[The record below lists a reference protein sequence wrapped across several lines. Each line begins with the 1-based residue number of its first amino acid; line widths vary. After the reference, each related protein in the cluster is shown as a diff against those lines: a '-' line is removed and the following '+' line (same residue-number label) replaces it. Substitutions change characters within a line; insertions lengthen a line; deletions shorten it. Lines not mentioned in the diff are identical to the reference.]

1 MRRKNNKIFADFLKS
16 QRIFIVIIYI
26 LSFQQIACA
35 QTKRALII
43 GLGKYEDRA
52 WGKINGDR
60 DVPLVASM
68 LKKARF
74 NTIITL
80 VNSQATKKK
89 IISALNS
96 LALQSK
102 ESDIIYIHFSGHG
115 QQMTDLNG
123 DEEDRKDESWIP
135 YDAYKKPCNK
145 DHGEKH
151 LSDDEIC
158 VLLTKI
164 KYKIGISGKLI
175 VVVDACH
182 SGTSTWSD
190 NQEADIIRG
199 TNEIFLTSTICYTSK
214 RPKFIWKNWVTISA
228 CKDNQNNYELR
239 GKNIGKLSYA
249 LYELIKSNSS
259 FTDKQFESLLKQY
272 FAKTSSPHEQTPII
286 SGIANKSDISKV
298 LK

>member
-115 QQMTDLNG
+115 QQMTDLNS

-199 TNEIFLTSTICYTSK
+199 TNEIFLTPTISYAGK

-286 SGIANKSDISKV
+286 SGIANKSDISTV

>member
-151 LSDDEIC
+151 LSDDELC

-199 TNEIFLTSTICYTSK
+199 TNEIFLTPTISYAGK

>member
-199 TNEIFLTSTICYTSK
+199 TNEIFLTPTISYAGK

-259 FTDKQFESLLKQY
+259 FTDKQFKSLLKQY

>member
-199 TNEIFLTSTICYTSK
+199 TNEIFLTPTISYAGK

>member
-151 LSDDEIC
+151 LSDDETC

-199 TNEIFLTSTICYTSK
+199 TNEIFLTPTISYAGK

>member
-199 TNEIFLTSTICYTSK
+199 TNELFLTPTISYAGK

>member
-1 MRRKNNKIFADFLKS
+1 MRRKNNKNFADFLKS

-26 LSFQQIACA
+26 LSFQQIAYA

-80 VNSQATKKK
+80 VDSQATKKK
-89 IISALNS
+89 IISAFNS

-123 DEEDRKDESWIP
+123 DEEDGKDESWIP
-135 YDAYKKPCNK
+135 YDGYKKPCNK

-182 SGTSTWSD
+182 SGTSTWSN

-199 TNEIFLTSTICYTSK
+199 TNEIFLTPTRSYASK

-259 FTDKQFESLLKQY
+259 FTDKQFESRLKQY

-286 SGIANKSDISKV
+286 SGITNKSDISKV

>member
-1 MRRKNNKIFADFLKS
+1 MRRKNNKIFTNFLTS
-16 QRIFIVIIYI
+16 LRIFIVIIY
-26 LSFQQIACA
+26 LFSFQQTVCA
-35 QTKRALII
+35 QIKRALII
-43 GLGKYEDRA
+43 GLGRYEDRS

-60 DVPLVASM
+60 DVPLVTSM

-74 NTIITL
+74 NTILTL
-80 VNSQATKKK
+80 VNSQATKSK
-89 IISALNS
+89 IVSAFNN

-102 ESDIIYIHFSGHG
+102 ELDIIYIHFSGHG
-115 QQMTDLNG
+115 QQMVDVNG
-123 DEEDRKDESWIP
+123 DEEDGKDESWIP
-135 YDAYKKPCNK
+135 YDAYKRPCNK
-145 DHGEKH
+145 DYGEKH

-164 KYKIGISGKLI
+164 KHKIGISGKLI

-190 NQEADIIRG
+190 KQEADIIRG

-228 CKDNQNNYELR
+228 CKDFQNNYELR

-259 FTDKQFESLLKQY
+259 FTDKQFESLLKHY
-272 FAKTSSPHEQTPII
+272 FKQTTPSHQQTPII
-286 SGIANKSDISKV
+286 SGIANGSDISTV

>member
-43 GLGKYEDRA
+43 GLGIYEDRA

-123 DEEDRKDESWIP
+123 DEEDRKDES
-135 YDAYKKPCNK
+135 
-145 DHGEKH
+145 
-151 LSDDEIC
+151 
-158 VLLTKI
+158 
-164 KYKIGISGKLI
+164 
-175 VVVDACH
+175 
-182 SGTSTWSD
+182 
-190 NQEADIIRG
+190 
-199 TNEIFLTSTICYTSK
+199 
-214 RPKFIWKNWVTISA
+214 
-228 CKDNQNNYELR
+228 
-239 GKNIGKLSYA
+239 
-249 LYELIKSNSS
+249 
-259 FTDKQFESLLKQY
+259 
-272 FAKTSSPHEQTPII
+272 
-286 SGIANKSDISKV
+286 
-298 LK
+298 

>member
-199 TNEIFLTSTICYTSK
+199 TNDIFLTPTISYAGK

>member
-199 TNEIFLTSTICYTSK
+199 TNEIFLTPTISYAGK

-259 FTDKQFESLLKQY
+259 FTDKQFESLL
-272 FAKTSSPHEQTPII
+272 
-286 SGIANKSDISKV
+286 
-298 LK
+298 

>member
-1 MRRKNNKIFADFLKS
+1 M
-16 QRIFIVIIYI
+16 
-26 LSFQQIACA
+26 
-35 QTKRALII
+35 II

-199 TNEIFLTSTICYTSK
+199 TNEIFLTPTISYAGK